1 MDRFIASYAARCVRI
16 MVFAIA
22 AVSLDAAFLGHRLHA
37 QVYNLKAASFNLIYY
52 DTVQNYLVPHVT
64 RCFENALNFHR
75 RLFQWTPSEEVTVFM
90 DDFDD
95 YMHAGATS
103 IPHNYLFIGLEPE
116 KYVFD
121 TFSTNERFNW
131 VMNHELAHIV
141 AMDKAAG
148 SDRFFRSLFFGK
160 VQPIADHPLSMVYSY
175 LASPRFY
182 APRWYHEG
190 IAVFL
195 ETWMSGG
202 IGRTLGGYDE
212 MVFRSMVR
220 DSSYFYDIVGL
231 QSEGTTVDFQVG
243 ANAYLYG
250 TRFVSYLAY
259 QYGPEK
265 VLQWFSRSED
275 SEAYFA
281 AQFAKVYGLSLSDAW
296 ADWITF
302 EHTWQRGNLD
312 SLRQFPITGSRP
324 VSRRA
329 LGSVSRPFYDRARG
343 QIYAAINYPG
353 QLGHIASVDLKTGA
367 LKKVCNVTQPALYY
381 VCSLA
386 FDPASET
393 VFFTTRN
400 NTDWR
405 HLEAADVRS
414 GSTRMLIENARV
426 GDLAFN
432 GADNSL
438 WGVQHHAGL
447 SRIVRIAPPYTTI
460 EQVLVL
466 DYGKDIFD
474 IDISPDGKSLT
485 GSFVEISGR
494 QTLVRMETANLLKGD
509 GRYEILIEFDN
520 NTSPEGF
527 VFSRD
532 GKHMFGSSYYSG
544 VSNIFRYDLETKQ
557 QHALTNAE
565 TGYFLPVPVSDDS
578 LVAFSYTGE
587 GFVPV
592 LIANTPITN
601 VNAVRYLGQ
610 QIVEKYPEVTTWKVG
625 SPLAVNF
632 DSVKT
637 YWGEYKGFGGFAVQS
652 AYPIVD
658 GYKDYT
664 SVGIRLNFM
673 DPLQLHTVG
682 LTASYSPSRT
692 LASGERFHGLLSY
705 HTWFWE
711 LNGGYNPASFYDL
724 FGPTKSS
731 RKGYFASI
739 EHTGYWIWN
748 RPQTLEYAVRVAG
761 YGGLETLP
769 EYQNVPAP
777 FSKYVALRAKLDYQ
791 DTRKSLGAVDDEEG
805 LTWTFN
811 SMNKYAVATLYPM
824 VSADLNYGFLL
835 PIDHSFVWLRTSF
848 GDSFHARGDPFAN
861 FYFGGFGNNW
871 VDNHT
876 EKRYRESYSFPGVAL
891 NSIGGTNYGK
901 ALLEWTVPPLRFRQV
916 GFPSAYVTW
925 ARLALFASGIITN
938 VDSAPEQRRL
948 YNIGAQTDFRLT
960 VFSDLDATLSIGYAA
975 ALEREERAQK
985 EFMVSLK
992 IF

>member
-1 MDRFIASYAARCVRI
+1 MDCFVGSFQVRRVRSVLSVLYALSLLASP
-16 MVFAIA
+16 
-22 AVSLDAAFLGHRLHA
+22 LGGLLHA
-37 QVYNLKAASFNLIYY
+37 QVYNLKAPSFNLIYY

-75 RLFQWTPSEEVTVFM
+75 HLFTWDPSEEVTVFM

-103 IPHNYLFIGLEPE
+103 IPHNYLFIGVEPE

-160 VQPIADHPLSMVYSY
+160 VQPIADHPLSMIYSY

-231 QSEGTTVDFQVG
+231 QSEGTTIDFQVG

-250 TRFVSYLAY
+250 TRFVSYLANR
-259 QYGPEK
+259 YGPEK
-265 VLQWFSRSED
+265 ILQWFSRSED
-275 SEAYFA
+275 SKAYFA
-281 AQFAKVYGLSLSDAW
+281 SQFEQVYGLSLEDAW
-296 ADWITF
+296 ADWIRF
-302 EHTWQRGNLD
+302 EHSWQRANID
-312 SLRQFPITGSRP
+312 SLRRYPVTASRP
-324 VSRRA
+324 VLPRA
-329 LGSVSRPFYDRARG
+329 LGSVSRSFYDPGRG
-343 QIYAAINYPG
+343 KIYAAINYPG
-353 QLGHIASVDLKTGA
+353 QLAHIASIDLKTGTME
-367 LKKVCNVTQPALYY
+367 KVCNVTQAALYY
-381 VCSLA
+381 VCSTA

-393 VFFTTRN
+393 LFFTTRN

-405 HLEAADVRS
+405 HLEAVDIRT
-414 GSTRMLIENARV
+414 GEERTLIDNARV

-432 GADNSL
+432 AADKSL
-438 WGVQHHAGL
+438 WAVQHHAGL
-447 SRIVRIAPPYTTI
+447 SRIVRIPPPYGAI
-460 EQVLVL
+460 EQLLVL
-466 DYGKDIFD
+466 DYGKDLFD
-474 IDISPDGKSLT
+474 IDISPDGKTLT

-494 QTLVRMETANLLKGD
+494 QTLIRMETAKLLQGD
-509 GRYEILIEFDN
+509 GRYETLIEFDN

-532 GKHMFGSSYYSG
+532 GKHLYGSAYYSG
-544 VSNIFRYDLETKQ
+544 VSNIFRYNLETKEQ
-557 QHALTNAE
+557 NAVTNAE
-565 TGYFLPVPVSDDS
+565 TGYFLPVPLSDDS
-578 LVAFSYTGE
+578 LLAFTYTGE

-592 LIANTPITN
+592 LIANRTVTDIKEIQ
-601 VNAVRYLGQ
+601 YLGQ
-610 QIVEKYPEVTTWKVG
+610 QIVEKYPVVTTWKVG

-637 YWGEYKGFGGFAVQS
+637 YWGEYEGLGGFALQS
-652 AYPIVD
+652 LYPIVD

-664 SVGIRLNFM
+664 SLGLRLNFM

-692 LASGERFHGLLSY
+692 LARDERFHGLLNY

-711 LNGGYNPASFYDL
+711 FIGGYNPASFYDL

-731 RKGYFASI
+731 RKGYFASV
-739 EHTGYWIWN
+739 EHTGYWIWD
-748 RPQTLEYAVRVAG
+748 RPRTLEYALKLAG

-777 FSKYVALRAKLDYQ
+777 FSRYVALRGKLDFQ
-791 DTRKSLGAVDDEEG
+791 DVRKSLGAVDEEEG
-805 LTWTFN
+805 VSWTLT
-811 SMNKYAVATLYPM
+811 SMNKYAVTTLYPLL
-824 VSADLNYGFLL
+824 SADLNYGFLL
-835 PIDHSFVWLRTSF
+835 PIDHSFIWLRTSF
-848 GDSFHARGDPFAN
+848 GGSFHARGDPFAN

-871 VDNHT
+871 VDDKA
-876 EKRYRESYSFPGVAL
+876 EKRYREATSFPGAPI

-901 ALLEWTVPPLRFRQV
+901 ALLEWTVPPLRFRHF
-916 GFPSAYVTW
+916 GIPSAYATW
-925 ARLALFASGIITN
+925 ARLAFFASGIVTN
-938 VDSAPEQRRL
+938 VDSAPLERKL
-948 YNIGAQTDFRLT
+948 ADVGAQTDIRLT
-960 VFSDLDATLSIGYAA
+960 VFSNLDATLSFGYAA
-975 ALEREERAQK
+975 ALEPRERAQK
-985 EFMVSLK
+985 EFMASLK